1 MVAVSLKLP
10 AVLIEAI
17 DELQKVGPYT
27 SRAAVIRSILT
38 QEVPKHLAR
47 YQATYEAKELPAHED
62 GSEKR
67 KNISIFMPKQ
77 MFVSIDRMAKE
88 LGINRSE
95 LIRVAIDHF
104 YREYQEVFRK

>member
-17 DELQKVGPYT
+17 DELQRVGPYT

-47 YQATYEAKELPAHED
+47 YQATDETKELPVHED
-62 GSEKR
+62 SNEKR
-67 KNISIFMPKQ
+67 KNISIFMPKR
-77 MFVSIDRMAKE
+77 MFANIERMAKE

-104 YREYQEVFRK
+104 YREYEVYRK